1 MGLSL
6 LEDFSVFR
14 KRKRKFRGL
23 FSEKAVMKS
32 FGIKNDHFNAK
43 RKRFKSREKLIPITC
58 QKSPSPDLN
67 QHDEKCD
74 ILNRT
79 SFRMFS
85 ESKRIRLDST
95 KSNSDLGFY
104 ILSLIGKIEN
114 TINVYQRIKF

>member
-6 LEDFSVFR
+6 LEVFSVFR
-14 KRKRKFRGL
+14 KRKRKFGGL
-23 FSEKAVMKS
+23 FLEKAFMKI

-43 RKRFKSREKLIPITC
+43 TKRFKSREKLIPITC
-58 QKSPSPDLN
+58 QKSPSTDLN
-67 QHDEKCD
+67 QHDEKYD

-104 ILSLIGKIEN
+104 IPSLIGKIEN